1 MTATTGNVRLSTS
14 STGKSVK
21 VNRPSKLLTREEN
34 EQVFQLL
41 GNKRQTQATAVVQLF
56 STEPPAH
63 STWVKRHTGVLCFV
77 KDSSRRS
84 YFMQLYCLSRNE
96 LVWEHEV
103 YEPFIINRPRQ
114 YLLTFEGHDRIVSF
128 NFASEDETST
138 YLQTVHNLISSRMR
152 KKEERAKRSVK
163 PARPPNPVV
172 TTNNNNNNDVS
183 DGVVLRNKPAL
194 PAIPTIDTSMPAKD
208 AKTNKNDK
216 RTKKK
221 LTKADIGMPTG
232 FKHVTH
238 VGWNSESGF
247 KFDGEDDEALKP
259 FLIKAGVSE
268 QQLKDRETKAF
279 IYDFIQSNNVL
290 ESIKSEQLYSPPPV
304 ELQQKQ
310 QQQEEEKQAVPPVPS
325 RNSAKIVPP
334 PPPSIHTKQAVNRTA
349 PPAPPARHQP
359 APKRPSP
366 QLQQEFITH
375 ERVPDAI
382 PKPPTIRLPDPPKRP
397 PPITST
403 IPPPPPPPPIT
414 IQSPISQPSSNK
426 TSPINS
432 GNAGANLPAITDDR
446 SALMESIRK
455 GTKLRK
461 VDQISVG
468 SSGSGDARTELLNEI
483 RHGTTLRPAEER
495 VLSNRLSNDEAAP
508 TDALALALRRAL
520 EQRKGAIQSDSDDD
534 SSESFDNDNEWD
546 D

>member
-1 MTATTGNVRLSTS
+1 MTATTGNRISTAS
-14 STGKSVK
+14 SGKSVK
-21 VNRPSKLLTREEN
+21 VNRPSKLLTRDEN

-41 GNKRQTQATAVVQLF
+41 GSKKQTQATAVVQLF

-77 KDSSRRS
+77 KDSSKRS
-84 YFMQLYCLSRNE
+84 YFMRMYCLSRNE
-96 LVWEHEV
+96 MVWEHEV
-103 YEPFIINRPRQ
+103 YEPFVINRPRP
-114 YLLTFEGHDRIVSF
+114 YLLTFEGQDRIVSF
-128 NFASEDETST
+128 NFASEDEAGT
-138 YLQTVHNLISSRMR
+138 YLQIVHNLISSRMR
-152 KKEERAKRSVK
+152 KKEERSKRTQRPS
-163 PARPPNPVV
+163 RPPNPTPV
-172 TTNNNNNNDVS
+172 TNFNNNNNND
-183 DGVVLRNKPAL
+183 DAVVLRKPQNIISTI
-194 PAIPTIDTSMPAKD
+194 PAIDTSVPNNAKS
-208 AKTNKNDK
+208 NKYEK

-238 VGWNSESGF
+238 VGWNQDTGF

-304 ELQQKQ
+304 EVQ
-310 QQQEEEKQAVPPVPS
+310 KQAVPPVPS
-325 RNSAKIVPP
+325 RNSQKLVQQNQTPTTTTSRMAPP
-334 PPPSIHTKQAVNRTA
+334 P
-349 PPAPPARHQP
+349 PPARHQP
-359 APKRPSP
+359 KRPSP
-366 QLQQEFITH
+366 QVQQEFISQ
-375 ERVPDAI
+375 ERAVETVTKQSPV
-382 PKPPTIRLPDPPKRP
+382 KLPDPPKRP
-397 PPITST
+397 PPITNMAGPGPV
-403 IPPPPPPPPIT
+403 PPPPPPPPPMPPIT
-414 IQSPISQPSSNK
+414 IQSPVEPYRESPSSNK
-426 TSPINS
+426 TSPTS
-432 GNAGANLPAITDDR
+432 GSNLPIVSDAR

-455 GTKLRK
+455 GANLRK
-461 VDQISVG
+461 VDQISIG
-468 SSGSGDARTELLNEI
+468 SSGSGDARNDLLNEI